1 MFWIFYYRSY
11 SITILFYNCYFY
23 LDYGL
28 AHLTH
33 DLDDLNSS
41 LHIEAHIINELSWV
55 ELVYERVELT
65 MSWTELSELAHFDT
79 PDRSHI

>member
-41 LHIEAHIINELSWV
+41 LHIEAHIINELS
-55 ELVYERVELT
+55 
-65 MSWTELSELAHFDT
+65 
-79 PDRSHI
+79 